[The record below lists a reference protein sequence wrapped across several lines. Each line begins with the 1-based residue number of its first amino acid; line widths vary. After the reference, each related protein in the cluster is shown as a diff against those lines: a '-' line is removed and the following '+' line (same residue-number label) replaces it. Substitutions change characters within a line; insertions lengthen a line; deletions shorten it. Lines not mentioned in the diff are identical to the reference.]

1 MTKQALAEILVKL
14 YEELQKTPT
23 LDDDDRVSM
32 QVLAGEI
39 QAALDRSAH
48 PSTTESTNPPA
59 ISKRVEDSIQ
69 SFEAHHPQLTTILS
83 QIADRLADMGI

>member
-1 MTKQALAEILVKL
+1 MSKQALAEILVQL
-14 YEELQKTPT
+14 HEELQKTPT

-39 QAALDRSAH
+39 QAALERSAH
-48 PSTTESTNPPA
+48 SPSSGSSSPPA